1 MMNTAA
7 EIRGRIFN
15 IQKYSIYDGD
25 GIRTLIFLKGC
36 NIRCPWCANPEGL
49 SSQFQVM
56 FSHDKCVG
64 CGKCVDVCPT
74 GIHYMTTNEQGKAV
88 HRVNRSIDCI
98 GCRKCEEVCIS
109 DALDIMGKDVTVS
122 EMMDIIMQDYDF
134 YISSGGGVTIGG
146 GEMSLQTDFAVELLR
161 ECKKMMINTAVET
174 QGTTSLANYERLAEV
189 VDLFLFDVKHIDTVE
204 HKNLFGIGNENVRRN
219 LERLMELGANVVMRM
234 PLVRGY
240 NDSFDAITGAIE
252 YAMEL
257 SKRGNLNRI
266 DILPYHQ
273 LGRGKYDKLDMIYPI
288 KKDPTYSV
296 EELDQ
301 LEAFFKT
308 FDFDIRLVRH

>member
-1 MMNTAA
+1 MNTAA

-64 CGKCVDVCPT
+64 CGKCVDVCPA
-74 GIHYMTTNEQGKAV
+74 GIHYMTTNEQGEAV

-122 EMMDIIMQDYDF
+122 EMMEIIMQDYDF

-161 ECKKMMINTAVET
+161 ECKKMMINTAIET
-174 QGTTSLANYERLAEV
+174 QGTTSLANYEKLAEV

-257 SKRGNLNRI
+257 SKRGNLSRI

-301 LEAFFKT
+301 LEAFFKK

>member
-74 GIHYMTTNEQGKAV
+74 GIHYMTTNEQGEAV

-174 QGTTSLANYERLAEV
+174 QEQRHS
-189 VDLFLFDVKHIDTVE
+189 
-204 HKNLFGIGNENVRRN
+204 
-219 LERLMELGANVVMRM
+219 
-234 PLVRGY
+234 
-240 NDSFDAITGAIE
+240 
-252 YAMEL
+252 
-257 SKRGNLNRI
+257 
-266 DILPYHQ
+266 
-273 LGRGKYDKLDMIYPI
+273 PI
-288 KKDPTYSV
+288 MKG
-296 EELDQ
+296 
-301 LEAFFKT
+301 
-308 FDFDIRLVRH
+308 